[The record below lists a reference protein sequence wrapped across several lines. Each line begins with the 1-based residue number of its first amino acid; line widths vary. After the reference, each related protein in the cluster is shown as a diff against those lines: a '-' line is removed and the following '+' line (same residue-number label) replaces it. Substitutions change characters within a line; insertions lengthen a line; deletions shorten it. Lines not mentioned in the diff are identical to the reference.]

1 MKILSFD
8 HFFWQDLDE
17 LEYAMGTEHELVRI
31 SYLRWY
37 KIARQC
43 FPESA
48 FVGIENAYDEKLSAC
63 WTKYRAHVEHE
74 VDWVIAAYRPNLFV
88 TPSDAFFYLRPFIE
102 VFKARGIKTF
112 VMQKETTI
120 SPMVMEKHSLVIGQ
134 FVPFMSDFMTV
145 CSERHKQFW
154 VQSGADPDLIRV
166 TGQPRFDVYL
176 REREEIDSKS
186 RDNRNLLYLS
196 YDDVAYLPSDLGE
209 TFEGNWKKQREDT
222 ERVLREFSRVWNV
235 TVKMHPQQS
244 AGENWLGPNVRIADR
259 LDDTRALIMASD
271 VVVGFQTT
279 SLYEAA
285 VAGKPVIYAAWGST
299 FENVKESLIRFDLL
313 PEVVTRAESPDDLRT
328 LLGAIANTTP
338 IATRRGLKII
348 EDELGPV
355 DGHAT
360 ERVLELMAKYLQD
373 AHPVF
378 LPKIGITTAT
388 SAFVNIGMYGL
399 MRVVAK
405 VFAPSRMPQILL
417 RYSIAVQRFR
427 EVLQIRNYRK
437 LETV

>member
-1 MKILSFD
+1 MKVLSFD

-17 LEYAMGTEHELVRI
+17 LELAMGTEHELVRI
-31 SYLRWY
+31 SYLRWHQ
-37 KIARQC
+37 IARKY

-48 FVGIENAYDEKLSAC
+48 FEGVENAYDEKLSSC
-63 WTKYRAHVEHE
+63 WTKYRAHVERE
-74 VDWVIAAYRPNLFV
+74 VDWVIAAYRPRLFV

-102 VFKARGIKTF
+102 VFKSRGIKTF

-120 SPMVMEKHSLVIGQ
+120 SPMVMEKHSLVIRQ

-145 CSERHKQFW
+145 CSERHKEFW
-154 VQSGADPDLIRV
+154 VKSGANPDLIRV
-166 TGQPRFDVYL
+166 TGQPRFDIYL
-176 REREEIDSKS
+176 REREEVDSKAK
-186 RDNRNLLYLS
+186 DNRNLLYLS

-209 TFEGNWKKQREDT
+209 AFEGNWKQLREDT
-222 ERVLREFSRVWNV
+222 ERVLREFSKSWNV
-235 TVKMHPQQS
+235 TVKMHPQQ
-244 AGENWLGPNVRIADR
+244 AVGENWLGPNVTIADR

-271 VVVGFQTT
+271 VVIGFQTT

-313 PEVVTRAESPDDLRT
+313 PEVVTRAESPADLRT
-328 LLGAIANTTP
+328 LLGEIVNTTP
-338 IATRRGLKII
+338 IATRRALKII

-360 ERVLELMAKYLQD
+360 ERVLEFMTKYLQD

-378 LPKIGITTAT
+378 LPRIRITPVV

-399 MRVVAK
+399 MRVAAK
-405 VFAPSRMPQILL
+405 ALAPSRMPQILL

-427 EVLQIRNYRK
+427 EVLRIRNYQK
-437 LETV
+437 L